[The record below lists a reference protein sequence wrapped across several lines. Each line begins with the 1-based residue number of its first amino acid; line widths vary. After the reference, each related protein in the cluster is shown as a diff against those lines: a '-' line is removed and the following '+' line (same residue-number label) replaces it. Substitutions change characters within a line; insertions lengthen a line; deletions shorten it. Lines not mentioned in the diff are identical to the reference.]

1 MEQRKFIYATAAN
14 GLTVRIPAEN
24 FEQWQRAQD
33 EIRAGKLQA
42 DPQMTE
48 QLRSLM
54 EKKSARRRSEF
65 RAAPR
70 PPVFAL

>member
-14 GLTVRIPAEN
+14 GLMVRIPAEN

-54 EKKSARRRSEF
+54 EKK
-65 RAAPR
+65 
-70 PPVFAL
+70 